1 MICALAMLTAMMPS
15 AVWAETPVPE
25 TTVITEEAS
34 TPTATPAATDST
46 EQPADNSG
54 ETPVASPLPTDQE
67 QPATA
72 TDTGDAQPA
81 ETPAASPDPTATPV
95 PTAEAPAE
103 DDAEMPADDDLS
115 AGQAQP
121 AATPL
126 PDATMETA
134 DTPAAGSNDLS
145 AGAPVQTL
153 DETPVTVP
161 KDFIITAGMPSA
173 DIKTIL
179 ENAAASETKVAQINA
194 GTYESGFTVQG
205 ITLYVNGD
213 VHVNGGISLKNATV
227 KGLNS
232 VEAGQEIPDKIYVTT
247 TSEVTVNTAT
257 LDSVKF
263 EVTGSVHNY
272 LIYWQSGDFIVKD
285 AYLSASNNTI
295 GCGMFVGGG
304 TSSNKFMAF
313 NSELHFDNNVQG
325 NGGSGIWANADG
337 NSSPVF
343 EFTGCKVTINNNG
356 LNGFMGAPAPFL
368 GTAPTP
374 RFTFIN
380 TDVEACGNG
389 SADDDGE
396 GDGFSYGY
404 ITLKNTDGGKYT
416 FNVSENDNNGLDGG
430 RTNNAALNADGYNII
445 ANGNGNHGL
454 SISKLN
460 ADTTACTLNNC
471 TVDASGNGYFGIYL
485 KQPAE
490 ITDTTIT
497 ANGNDSTGIYVT
509 KAANITNS
517 SVTANENGSY
527 GMNVSQAVNVAGSSI
542 TTNGNSDTGFRFS
555 AYSSNLTLDGASTLT
570 ANNNGKSGMYFYGS
584 TGTLDGVL
592 TATGNLGGGLYIDRG
607 TLNVNN
613 SASSIVKNNTTET
626 GTYSKTGGKGGGV
639 YNKGTV
645 TLAPGVSLYNNHASI
660 AGDDL
665 YNEEG
670 ASTTFSP
677 VGSDWELDDDG
688 HAIDGWYKDNVD
700 QRWNLHDLEK
710 YYVVPFTDF
719 VDGVATVTKLTS
731 LKAAYTETAVL
742 QPADMTI
749 YMGGEH
755 GYEGVSEENGTI
767 SGSNSLPEPGY
778 YITLPDSVNEA
789 LKNVGLIVDG
799 APANLSQYLTIHT
812 VGTENNYTWTLAPY
826 GNTYS
831 AAFNKYIYAIVPT
844 EGSAS
849 FRLNFTD
856 ADGNVTSSDEFAPA
870 AEGSLHNEYT
880 MDVYPGLV
888 DLHQVIIEV
897 TLPDGTS
904 YCCTMDTEPGKLN
917 VRYVTGSQESVVTP
931 AYTDIAQASLD
942 DDATKPALNNAYVI
956 KDADTRFF
964 INGSDVDV
972 NENGFAQV
980 SLLFDDIVSNTNT
993 EGVDDYATMLTNKTL
1008 EIVGDELENVQ
1019 FQAKYLDLVD
1029 SNNGNVWL
1037 TPSKDVTIYWPYPE
1051 GTDANTNFRL
1061 VHFDGMDR
1069 DMNTSDVASQINNAN
1084 IETLEVKTDEYG
1096 ISFATDSFSPYVLV
1110 WGDTPTETTP
1120 DNNDESSPAPAAT
1133 PAPTAAPVV
1142 ATAAAT
1148 SAVIPQTGDS
1158 MPIGLLVG
1166 LLIVAAVA
1174 FVVLLILYKRRK
1186 R

>member
-1 MICALAMLTAMMPS
+1 MRRHARRIASMICALAMLTAMMPS

-34 TPTATPAATDST
+34 EPTATPAAT
-46 EQPADNSG
+46 EQPVADG
-54 ETPVASPLPTDQE
+54 ETTTVDSNSPTD
-67 QPATA
+67 T
-72 TDTGDAQPA
+72 TAQPT
-81 ETPAASPDPTATPV
+81 ETPAVSPAPTATPV
-95 PTAEAPAE
+95 PAVEEPAAEGE
-103 DDAEMPADDDLS
+103 DTTDTTDSTDTTEKE
-115 AGQAQP
+115 QP
-121 AATPL
+121 DATPL

-161 KDFIITAGMPSA
+161 KEFIITDAMSSA
-173 DIKTIL
+173 DI
-179 ENAAASETKVAQINA
+179 NALLKEAATSETKVAQINA
-194 GTYESGFTVQG
+194 GAYEKGFTVQG

-232 VEAGQEIPDKIYVTT
+232 VEAGQEIPDKIWINT
-247 TSEVTVNTAT
+247 TSEVTVSAGT

-263 EVTGSVHNY
+263 DVTGRVLNF
-272 LIYWQSGDFIVKD
+272 LINWQSGDFIVKN
-285 AYLSASNNTI
+285 AYLSASNNTN
-295 GCGMFVGGG
+295 GCGLYAGGG
-304 TSSNKFMAF
+304 TSNGKFMAF
-313 NSELHFDNNVQG
+313 DSELHFDNNVQG
-325 NGGSGIWANADG
+325 NGGAGIWANADG

-368 GTAPTP
+368 GTTPTP

-404 ITLKNTDGGKYT
+404 ITLKNTDGSKHT
-416 FNVSENDNNGLDGG
+416 FNVSYNDNNGLDGG
-430 RTNNAALNADGYNII
+430 RSNNAALNADGYNII
-445 ANGNGNHGL
+445 ANGNGNYGL
-454 SISKLN
+454 NISKLN
-460 ADTTACTLNNC
+460 AGTTACTLNNC
-471 TVDASGNGYFGIYL
+471 TV
-485 KQPAE
+485 E
-490 ITDTTIT
+490 
-497 ANGNDSTGIYVT
+497 ANGNG
-509 KAANITNS
+509 
-517 SVTANENGSY
+517 
-527 GMNVSQAVNVAGSSI
+527 NV
-542 TTNGNSDTGFRFS
+542 GFRF
-555 AYSSNLTLDGASTLT
+555 YSYSGDLTLDATSTLT
-570 ANNNGKSGMYFYGS
+570 ANNNGKSGVYFYGS

-592 TATGNLGGGLYIDRG
+592 TATGNQDSGLYIYRG

-613 SASSIVKNNTTET
+613 GASAITNNTATET
-626 GTYSKTGGKGGGV
+626 GVYYKTGGKGGGV

-645 TLAPGVSLYNNHASI
+645 TLAPGVSLYNNHASV

-665 YNEEG
+665 YNENG
-670 ASTTFSP
+670 ASITFSP

-700 QRWNLHDLEK
+700 QRWNLHDLKK
-710 YYVVPFTDF
+710 YYVEPFTDF

-749 YMGGEH
+749 YMGGEN
-755 GYEGVSEENGTI
+755 GYEGVAGENGTI

-789 LKNVGLIVDG
+789 LKNTGLIVDG

-812 VGTENNYTWTLAPY
+812 VGSENNYTWTLTPY

-856 ADGNVTSSDEFAPA
+856 TDGNVTSSDEFAPA

-897 TLPDGTS
+897 ALPDGTS

-993 EGVDDYATMLTNKTL
+993 EGVDDYATMLTNKTQ
-1008 EIVGDELENVQ
+1008 EIIGDELENVQ

-1096 ISFATDSFSPYVLV
+1096 ISFSTDSFSPYVLV

-1166 LLIVAAVA
+1166 LLIVAAIA

>member
-72 TDTGDAQPA
+72 TDTGDTQPA

-121 AATPL
+121 TATPL
-126 PDATMETA
+126 PDATEETA
-134 DTPAAGSNDLS
+134 DAPAANSNGLAS
-145 AGAPVQTL
+145 IAPAQTL

-161 KDFIITAGMPSA
+161 NEFIITADMSS
-173 DIKTIL
+173 DKIKTIL
-179 ENAAASETKVAQINA
+179 EKAAASETKVAQINA
-194 GTYESGFTVQG
+194 GTYESGFTVQD
-205 ITLYVNGD
+205 ITLYVNGK
-213 VHVNGGISLKNATV
+213 VCVKGGISLKSATV
-227 KGLNS
+227 KGLNP
-232 VEAGQEIPDKIYVTT
+232 VQEGQEIPDKIYVTT
-247 TSEVTVNTAT
+247 TSEVTVDTAT

-272 LIYWQSGDFIVKD
+272 LIHWQSGNFVVKD
-285 AYLSASNNTI
+285 AYLSASNNTN
-295 GCGMFVGGG
+295 GCGLYAGGG
-304 TSSNKFMAF
+304 TLGSEFRAY
-313 NSELHFDNNVQG
+313 NSELHFDYNVQG
-325 NGGSGIWANADG
+325 DGGAGIWANGDG
-337 NSSPVF
+337 NPNAIF
-343 EFTGCKVTINNNG
+343 KFTGCNVTLNNNG
-356 LNGFMGAPAPFL
+356 LNGFMGVYGSSHIPQFI
-368 GTAPTP
+368 
-374 RFTFIN
+374 FTN
-380 TDVEACGNG
+380 TNVQACGNG
-389 SADDDGE
+389 SEFDNGE

-404 ITLKNTDGGKYT
+404 ITLLNTDGGEYT
-416 FNVSENDNNGLDGG
+416 FEVSNNDNNGLDGG
-430 RTNNAALNADGYNII
+430 HANNAALNADGYKII
-445 ANGNGNHGL
+445 ANGNGNYGL
-454 SISKLN
+454 CISQLN
-460 ADTTACTLNNC
+460 PDKATCTLNNC
-471 TVDASGNGYFGIYL
+471 IVEANGNGDHGIYL
-485 KQPAE
+485 KRSAE
-490 ITDTTIT
+490 ITNTTIT
-497 ANGNDSTGIYVT
+497 ANNNGNDGLHLLT
-509 KAANITNS
+509 S
-517 SVTANENGSY
+517 S
-527 GMNVSQAVNVAGSSI
+527 
-542 TTNGNSDTGFRFS
+542 D
-555 AYSSNLTLDGASTLT
+555 NLTLDAASTLT
-570 ANNNGKSGMYFYGS
+570 ANNNGNNGLYFFASNGNLTLDAASALTANSNAKSGVYFYGK

-592 TATGNLGGGLYIDRG
+592 TTNDNQDSGLYICRG
-607 TLNVNN
+607 TFNVNN
-613 SASSIVKNNTTET
+613 GTSAIMGNQSNN
-626 GTYSKTGGKGGGV
+626 KGGGV

-645 TLAPGVSLYNNHASI
+645 TLAPGVSLYNNHASV

-670 ASTTFSP
+670 ASITFSP

-710 YYVVPFTDF
+710 YYVEPFTDF
-719 VDGVATVTKLTS
+719 ADGVAIVTGLTS

-789 LKNVGLIVDG
+789 LKNAGLIVDG

-812 VGTENNYTWTLAPY
+812 VGNENNYTWTLAPY

-831 AAFNKYIYAIVPT
+831 AAFNKYIYAIVPGDNT
-844 EGSAS
+844 SP

-888 DLHQVIIEV
+888 DLHQIVIEV
-897 TLPDGTS
+897 TLPNGTS

-1008 EIVGDELENVQ
+1008 EIIGDELENVQ

-1142 ATAAAT
+1142 AAAAAT

-1166 LLIVAAVA
+1166 LLIVAAIA

>member
-1 MICALAMLTAMMPS
+1 MRRHARRIASMICALAMLTAMMPS

-34 TPTATPAATDST
+34 EPTATPAAT
-46 EQPADNSG
+46 EQPVADG
-54 ETPVASPLPTDQE
+54 ETTTVDSNSPTD
-67 QPATA
+67 T
-72 TDTGDAQPA
+72 TAQPT
-81 ETPAASPDPTATPV
+81 ETPAVSPAPTATPV
-95 PTAEAPAE
+95 PAVEEPAAEEE
-103 DDAEMPADDDLS
+103 DTTDTTDTTDSTDTTEKE
-115 AGQAQP
+115 QP
-121 AATPL
+121 DATPL

-161 KDFIITAGMPSA
+161 EKFIITDDMSST
-173 DIKTIL
+173 DINALLK
-179 ENAAASETKVAQINA
+179 EAAASPETKVAQINT
-194 GTYESGFTVQG
+194 GTYESGFTVQD
-205 ITLYVNGD
+205 ITLYVNGE
-213 VHVNGGISLKNATV
+213 VHVKGGISLKNATV

-232 VEAGQEIPDKIYVTT
+232 VEAGQEIPDKIWVDT

-263 EVTGSVHNY
+263 DVTGSVHNY
-272 LIYWQSGDFIVKD
+272 LIHWQSGDFVVKN
-285 AYLSASNNTI
+285 AYLSASNNTK
-295 GCGMFVGGG
+295 GCGLYAGGG
-304 TSSNKFMAF
+304 TSNGKFMAF
-313 NSELHFDNNVQG
+313 DSELHFDNNVQG

-337 NSSPVF
+337 NSNPVF
-343 EFTGCKVTINNNG
+343 EFTDCPLVTISNNG
-356 LNGFMGAPAPFL
+356 LNGFMGAPAPIL

-374 RFTFIN
+374 RFTFTN
-380 TDVEACGNG
+380 TNVEVCGNG

-404 ITLKNTDGGKYT
+404 ITLKNTDGGEYT
-416 FNVSENDNNGLDGG
+416 FNVSNNDNNGLDGG
-430 RTNNAALNADGYNII
+430 RANNAALNADGYNII
-445 ANGNGNHGL
+445 ANGNGNYGL
-454 SISKLN
+454 NISKLN
-460 ADTTACTLNNC
+460 AGTTACTLNNC
-471 TVDASGNGYFGIYL
+471 TVKAND
-485 KQPAE
+485 
-490 ITDTTIT
+490 
-497 ANGNDSTGIYVT
+497 NGNV
-509 KAANITNS
+509 
-517 SVTANENGSY
+517 
-527 GMNVSQAVNVAGSSI
+527 
-542 TTNGNSDTGFRFS
+542 GFRF
-555 AYSSNLTLDGASTLT
+555 YSYSGNLTLDATSTLT
-570 ANNNGKSGMYFYGS
+570 ANNNGKSGVYFYGS
-584 TGTLDGVL
+584 TGTLDGML
-592 TATGNLGGGLYIDRG
+592 TATGNQDSGLYIYRG

-613 SASSIVKNNTTET
+613 GTSAITNNTATET
-626 GTYSKTGGKGGGV
+626 GVYYKTGGKGGGV

-645 TLAPGVSLYNNHASI
+645 TLAPGVSLYNNHASV

-670 ASTTFSP
+670 ASITFSP

-700 QRWNLHDLEK
+700 QRWNLHDLKK
-710 YYVVPFTDF
+710 YYVEPFTDF
-719 VDGVATVTKLTS
+719 ADGVAIVTGLTS

-789 LKNVGLIVDG
+789 LKNAGLIVDG
-799 APANLSQYLTIHT
+799 TPANLSQYLTIHT
-812 VGTENNYTWTLAPY
+812 VGSENNYTWTLTPY

-993 EGVDDYATMLTNKTL
+993 EGVDDYATMLTNKTQ
-1008 EIVGDELENVQ
+1008 EIIGDELENVQ

-1096 ISFATDSFSPYVLV
+1096 ISFSTDSFSPYVLV

-1166 LLIVAAVA
+1166 LLIVAAIA

>member
-25 TTVITEEAS
+25 TAVITEEAS
-34 TPTATPAATDST
+34 EPTATPAAT
-46 EQPADNSG
+46 EQPVADG
-54 ETPVASPLPTDQE
+54 ETTTVDSNSPTDQE

-81 ETPAASPDPTATPV
+81 ESPAVSPDPTATPV

-103 DDAEMPADDDLS
+103 DDAEMPADNDLS

-121 AATPL
+121 TVTPL
-126 PDATMETA
+126 PDATEETA
-134 DTPAAGSNDLS
+134 DAPAANSNGLAS
-145 AGAPVQTL
+145 IAPAQTL

-161 KDFIITAGMPSA
+161 EEFIITADMLSA

-179 ENAAASETKVAQINA
+179 EKAAASETKVAQINA
-194 GTYESGFTVQG
+194 GTYESGFTVQD
-205 ITLYVNGD
+205 ITLYVNGE
-213 VHVNGGISLKNATV
+213 VHVKGGISLKNATV
-227 KGLNS
+227 KGLNP
-232 VEAGQEIPDKIYVTT
+232 VQEGQEIPDKIWVDT
-247 TSEVTVNTAT
+247 TSAVTVDTAT

-263 EVTGSVHNY
+263 DVTGSVHNY
-272 LIYWQSGDFIVKD
+272 LINWQSGDFTVRN
-285 AYLSASNNTI
+285 AYLSASNNTK

-313 NSELHFDNNVQG
+313 GSELHFDNNVQG

-343 EFTGCKVTINNNG
+343 EFTDCPLVTISNNG
-356 LNGFMGAPAPFL
+356 LNGFMGAPAPIL

-374 RFTFIN
+374 RFTFTN
-380 TDVEACGNG
+380 TNVEVCGNG
-389 SADDDGE
+389 SAEDDGE

-404 ITLKNTDGGKYT
+404 ITLLNTDGGEYT
-416 FNVSENDNNGLDGG
+416 FNVSNNDNNGLDGG
-430 RTNNAALNADGYNII
+430 RANNAALNADGYNII
-445 ANGNGNHGL
+445 ANENGNYGL
-454 SISKLN
+454 NISKLN
-460 ADTTACTLNNC
+460 AGTTACTLNNC
-471 TVDASGNGYFGIYL
+471 TVEAND
-485 KQPAE
+485 
-490 ITDTTIT
+490 
-497 ANGNDSTGIYVT
+497 NGNV
-509 KAANITNS
+509 
-517 SVTANENGSY
+517 
-527 GMNVSQAVNVAGSSI
+527 
-542 TTNGNSDTGFRFS
+542 GFRF
-555 AYSSNLTLDGASTLT
+555 YSYSGNLTLDATSTLT
-570 ANNNGKSGMYFYGS
+570 ANNNGKSGVYFYGS

-592 TATGNLGGGLYIDRG
+592 TATGNQDSGLYIYRG

-613 SASSIVKNNTTET
+613 GTSAITNNTATET
-626 GTYSKTGGKGGGV
+626 GVYYKTGGKGGGV

-645 TLAPGVSLYNNHASI
+645 TLAPGVSLYNNHASV

-665 YNEEG
+665 YNENG

-677 VGSDWELDDDG
+677 VGSDWELDDDH
-688 HAIDGWYKDNVD
+688 HAIDGWYEDNVN
-700 QRWNLHDLEK
+700 QRWNLHDLKK

-719 VDGVATVTKLTS
+719 ADGVAIVTGLTS

-789 LKNVGLIVDG
+789 LKNAGLIVDG

-812 VGTENNYTWTLAPY
+812 VGSENNYTWTLAPY

-831 AAFNKYIYAIVPT
+831 AAFNKYIYAIVPGDNT
-844 EGSAS
+844 SP

-897 TLPDGTS
+897 TLPNGTS

-931 AYTDIAQASLD
+931 AYTDIA
-942 DDATKPALNNAYVI
+942 
-956 KDADTRFF
+956 
-964 INGSDVDV
+964 
-972 NENGFAQV
+972 
-980 SLLFDDIVSNTNT
+980 
-993 EGVDDYATMLTNKTL
+993 
-1008 EIVGDELENVQ
+1008 
-1019 FQAKYLDLVD
+1019 
-1029 SNNGNVWL
+1029 
-1037 TPSKDVTIYWPYPE
+1037 
-1051 GTDANTNFRL
+1051 
-1061 VHFDGMDR
+1061 
-1069 DMNTSDVASQINNAN
+1069 
-1084 IETLEVKTDEYG
+1084 
-1096 ISFATDSFSPYVLV
+1096 
-1110 WGDTPTETTP
+1110 
-1120 DNNDESSPAPAAT
+1120 
-1133 PAPTAAPVV
+1133 
-1142 ATAAAT
+1142 
-1148 SAVIPQTGDS
+1148 
-1158 MPIGLLVG
+1158 
-1166 LLIVAAVA
+1166 
-1174 FVVLLILYKRRK
+1174 
-1186 R
+1186 

>member
-1 MICALAMLTAMMPS
+1 
-15 AVWAETPVPE
+15 
-25 TTVITEEAS
+25 
-34 TPTATPAATDST
+34 
-46 EQPADNSG
+46 
-54 ETPVASPLPTDQE
+54 
-67 QPATA
+67 
-72 TDTGDAQPA
+72 
-81 ETPAASPDPTATPV
+81 
-95 PTAEAPAE
+95 
-103 DDAEMPADDDLS
+103 
-115 AGQAQP
+115 
-121 AATPL
+121 
-126 PDATMETA
+126 META

-153 DETPVTVP
+153 DETSVTVP
-161 KDFIITAGMPSA
+161 EEFIITDAMSSA
-173 DIKTIL
+173 EINALLK
-179 ENAAASETKVAQINA
+179 EAAASPETKVAQINA
-194 GTYESGFTVQG
+194 GTYESGFTVQD
-205 ITLYVNGD
+205 ITLYVNGE
-213 VHVNGGISLKNATV
+213 VHVKGGISLKNATV
-227 KGLNS
+227 KGLNP
-232 VEAGQEIPDKIYVTT
+232 VQENQEIPDKIWVDT
-247 TSEVTVNTAT
+247 TSAVTVNTAT

-263 EVTGSVHNY
+263 DVTGSVSNY
-272 LIYWQSGDFIVKD
+272 LIYWQSGNFIVKD
-285 AYLSASNNTI
+285 AYLSASNNTK
-295 GCGMFVGGG
+295 GCGMFVGGS
-304 TSSNKFMAF
+304 TSNGKFMAF
-313 NSELHFDNNVQG
+313 DSELHFDNNVQG

-374 RFTFIN
+374 RFTFTN
-380 TDVEACGNG
+380 TDVEVCGNG
-389 SADDDGE
+389 STDDDGE

-416 FNVSENDNNGLDGG
+416 FNVSNNDNNGLDGG
-430 RTNNAALNADGYNII
+430 SANNAALNADGYKII
-445 ANGNGNHGL
+445 ANENGNYGL
-454 SISKLN
+454 NISKLN
-460 ADTTACTLNNC
+460 AGTTACTLNNC
-471 TVDASGNGYFGIYL
+471 TV
-485 KQPAE
+485 E
-490 ITDTTIT
+490 
-497 ANGNDSTGIYVT
+497 ANGNG
-509 KAANITNS
+509 
-517 SVTANENGSY
+517 
-527 GMNVSQAVNVAGSSI
+527 NV
-542 TTNGNSDTGFRFS
+542 GFRFS
-555 AYSSNLTLDGASTLT
+555 AYSGNLTLDATSTLT
-570 ANNNGKSGMYFYGS
+570 ANNNGKSGVYFYGS

-592 TATGNLGGGLYIDRG
+592 TATGNQDSGLYIYRG

-613 SASSIVKNNTTET
+613 GASAITNNTATET
-626 GTYSKTGGKGGGV
+626 GVYYKTGGKGGGV

-645 TLAPGVSLYNNHASI
+645 TLAPGVSLYNNHASV

-670 ASTTFSP
+670 ASITFSP

-710 YYVVPFTDF
+710 YYVEPFTDF
-719 VDGVATVTKLTS
+719 ADGVAIVTGLTS

-789 LKNVGLIVDG
+789 LKNAGLIVDG

-812 VGTENNYTWTLAPY
+812 VGSENNYTWTLAPY

-831 AAFNKYIYAIVPT
+831 AAFNKYIYAIVPGDNT
-844 EGSAS
+844 SP

-1008 EIVGDELENVQ
+1008 EIIGDELENVQ

-1166 LLIVAAVA
+1166 LLIVAAIA